1 MRKIIG
7 YLVMMLPI
15 IAYNLYYNYY
25 AVPNG
30 DINLWQVLIAF
41 IIGAIFFK
49 IGIDIKNHCCPIKK
63 RSQINGFLKT
73 S

>member
-41 IIGAIFFK
+41 IIGAIFLK
-49 IGIDIKNHCCPIKK
+49 IGIDIKNKDDIK
-63 RSQINGFLKT
+63 
-73 S
+73 

>member
-41 IIGAIFFK
+41 IIGAIFF
-49 IGIDIKNHCCPIKK
+49 IFLIDIKNKDDIK
-63 RSQINGFLKT
+63 
-73 S
+73 

>member
-7 YLVMMLPI
+7 YLDMMLPI

-49 IGIDIKNHCCPIKK
+49 IGIDIKNKDDIK
-63 RSQINGFLKT
+63 
-73 S
+73 

>member
-15 IAYNLYYNYY
+15 ISYNLYYNYY

-49 IGIDIKNHCCPIKK
+49 IGIDIKNKDDIK
-63 RSQINGFLKT
+63 
-73 S
+73 

>member
-30 DINLWQVLIAF
+30 DINLWQVPVV
-41 IIGAIFFK
+41 
-49 IGIDIKNHCCPIKK
+49 HYKK
-63 RSQINGFLKT
+63 SCSKH
-73 S
+73 